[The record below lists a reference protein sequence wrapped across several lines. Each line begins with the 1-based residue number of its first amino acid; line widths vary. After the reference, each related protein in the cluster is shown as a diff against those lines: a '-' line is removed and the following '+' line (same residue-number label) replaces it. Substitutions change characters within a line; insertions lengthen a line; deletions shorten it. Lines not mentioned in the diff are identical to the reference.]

1 MRVYSLAEV
10 GDSDSSR
17 NETGGRI
24 MTEPEKRRSY
34 AWVWWT
40 IGLPLFY
47 VLSIGPV
54 ARIEMELFVAGYDT
68 SWMESIG
75 SIFYWP
81 IGYCALHNDTAL
93 RMVVGYFELWGIEM
107 EI

>member
-17 NETGGRI
+17 TETGGRI
-24 MTEPEKRRSY
+24 MTEPEKRRSN

-40 IGLPLFY
+40 IGLVLFY

-54 ARIEMELFVAGYDT
+54 ARIEMELVVAGYDT
-68 SWMESIG
+68 AWMESSG
-75 SIFYWP
+75 RIFYWP
-81 IGYCALHNDTAL
+81 IGYCAMHNDTAL
-93 RMVVGYFELWGIEM
+93 RILLGYYDLWGV
-107 EI
+107 EIVR